1 MDFQTAHLN
10 PHLQQSQ
17 NFMHT
22 TTLLWFVCLHICSMS
37 APVMLPGLENI
48 LLLSNY
54 GDKYERQ
61 FIQTGKKA
69 LPLGIVHFRVPRD

>member
-1 MDFQTAHLN
+1 
-10 PHLQQSQ
+10 
-17 NFMHT
+17 
-22 TTLLWFVCLHICSMS
+22 MS